1 MKGWLNREP
10 FTPIVMPRDCSMSV
24 AVSALSA
31 TRSGAMPLGK
41 IGFVGF
47 GSRSECYPKMMLNL
61 HPQEHS
67 GLMSIFRH

>member
-31 TRSGAMPLGK
+31 TRSGAMPPRQDWIRRLWVE
-41 IGFVGF
+41 I
-47 GSRSECYPKMMLNL
+47 RMLR
-61 HPQEHS
+61 QDDA
-67 GLMSIFRH
+67 